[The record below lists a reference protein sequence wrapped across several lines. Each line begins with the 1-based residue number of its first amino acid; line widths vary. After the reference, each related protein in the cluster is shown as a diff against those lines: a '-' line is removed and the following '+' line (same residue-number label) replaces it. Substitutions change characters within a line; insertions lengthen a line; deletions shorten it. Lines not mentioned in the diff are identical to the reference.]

1 MTGAHRADRARPVST
16 IPHARRLRRALVV
29 LIVLGTAVALLG
41 GRGGGAPLQASAA
54 STITGH
60 GSTAFQSGSAST
72 ASTAAPS
79 GLRAGDVV
87 ISYLE
92 TTATSAVLCQTSTKV
107 LDQVRGAIR
116 LAACLSRAGT
126 TPPASFSASL
136 TPAGPVAMIT
146 LAFSGVD
153 LQTPVD
159 AQASSASGTS
169 PSIRTTMASEV
180 LVLGEGSNATAATA
194 TAPTGSTLVR
204 SLNNGASAQVAVAVM
219 GTGAPGMVG
228 GKHWTVSPKGG
239 KVAAATIAL
248 RPATRTAVPTPTPTA
263 TPTIT
268 PTTATRT
275 PTPTH
280 TAVPTPTPTATP
292 TITPTTATSTPAP
305 THTATPTPTPPPA
318 PNNCTNPVFV
328 TSDPNGGWSTNG
340 YYVHNNMWNA
350 SNYSVK
356 ETLSACAYNN
366 WYVTATMNNNS
377 GDGAVKTYP
386 NVHKDY
392 NEPPISSFS
401 SITSSFSETSPH
413 VGIYNAAYD
422 IWLNGVAS
430 NGSTEVMI
438 WNDNY
443 HQVPAGSVQATVTF
457 GGRSYTVWRTGTY
470 IAFVADSTFTS
481 GTIDLLAMIRW
492 IISKGWLASNST
504 IGQIDYGFE
513 LVSTNGAPATF
524 AVHDFSITSS

>member
-1 MTGAHRADRARPVST
+1 MSGAHRTPG
-16 IPHARRLRRALVV
+16 IPRARRLRRALVV
-29 LIVLGTAVALLG
+29 LIALSAAVATLG
-41 GRGGGAPLQASAA
+41 GPGGTPLQATTTG
-54 STITGH
+54 TITRH
-60 GSTAFQSGSAST
+60 ESPTTFQSGSASS

-87 ISYLE
+87 ISYLK
-92 TTATSAVLCQTSTKV
+92 TASTSGVSCQASTKV
-107 LDQVRGAIR
+107 LDQVRGAVR
-116 LAACLSRAGT
+116 LAACLSRAGS

-136 TPAGPVAMIT
+136 APAGPVAMVT

-169 PSIRTTMASEV
+169 PPVLTNVAGEV

-204 SLNNGASAQVAVAVM
+204 SLNNDASAQVAVAVM
-219 GTGAPGMVG
+219 GTGPAGMVSG
-228 GKHWTVSPKGG
+228 RYWTVSPTGG

-248 RPATRTAVPTPTPTA
+248 RPAARTATAPPTA
-263 TPTIT
+263 TATATATGTLT
-268 PTTATRT
+268 PTHTAV

-280 TAVPTPTPTATP
+280 TAVPTPTPA
-292 TITPTTATSTPAP
+292 
-305 THTATPTPTPPPA
+305 PTPTPPPTPA
-318 PNNCTNPVFV
+318 PNSCTNPVFV
-328 TSDPNGGWSTNG
+328 TSDPNGGSSTNG
-340 YYVHNNMWNA
+340 YYVHNNMWNV
-350 SNYSVK
+350 SGYTVH

-366 WYVTATMNNNS
+366 WYVTATMNNAS

-392 NEPPISSFS
+392 NEPAISSFS
-401 SITSSFSETSPH
+401 SITSSFSEASPH
-413 VGIYNAAYD
+413 VGIYEAAYD

-457 GGRSYTVWRTGTY
+457 GGHSYTVWRTGTY
-470 IAFVADSTFTS
+470 IAFLADSTFTS
-481 GTIDLLAMIRW
+481 GTVDLLAMFRW
-492 IISKGWLASNST
+492 LMSKGWLASNST
-504 IGQIDYGFE
+504 VGQIDYGFE

-524 AVHDFSITSS
+524 TVNNFSITSS